1 MMRAALWSQRGNAVP
16 SRSGILVC
24 FGLALAFG
32 AVAAHAANLKAFYS
46 GSGMAPDGSSR
57 VITLELAKDG
67 TGTFQQHSGQ
77 GDIHK
82 QLHWFR
88 DGKTVTLELEPIPG
102 KAPAPMTFKMERN
115 SLVPM
120 GTLDT
125 QLGVFSFPVL
135 HPFGPGDVGT
145 SSGMS
150 TCVNGGP
157 GPCVMRETW
166 NSNKSAQ

>member
-1 MMRAALWSQRGNAVP
+1 MP
-16 SRSGILVC
+16 SRFRIFVSL
-24 FGLALAFG
+24 GLAVAMTT
-32 AVAAHAANLKAFYS
+32 AVSHAANLKTFYS

-57 VITLELAKDG
+57 VITVQLSKDG

-77 GDIHK
+77 GDINK

-88 DGKTVTLELEPIPG
+88 DGKTVTLELEPAAG

-115 SLVPM
+115 SLVPT

-125 QLGVFSFPVL
+125 QLGVFSFPAL

-145 SSGMS
+145 SSGLS

-157 GPCVMRETW
+157 GPCAMRETW
-166 NSNKSAQ
+166 NSNQNAQ

>member
-1 MMRAALWSQRGNAVP
+1 VP
-16 SRSGILVC
+16 TRFRIFVS
-24 FGLALAFG
+24 FGLA
-32 AVAAHAANLKAFYS
+32 VAMTAATSHAANLKAFYS

-57 VITLELAKDG
+57 VITLQLSKDG

-77 GDIHK
+77 GDINK

-88 DGKTVTLELEPIPG
+88 DGKTVTLELEPAAG
-102 KAPAPMTFKMERN
+102 KAPAPMVFKMERN
-115 SLVPM
+115 SLVPA

-145 SSGMS
+145 SSGLS

-157 GPCVMRETW
+157 GPCAMRETW
-166 NSNKSAQ
+166 NSNQSGK